1 MIFKMLIGLPLGLY
15 SGGLVNN
22 VSVSLVSFLPLKVTL
37 THPDTRDSAEL
48 YSTFTA
54 LTFVFH
60 NSY

>member
-1 MIFKMLIGLPLGLY
+1 MLIGLPLGLY
-15 SGGLVNN
+15 CGGLVNN

-37 THPDTRDSAEL
+37 TQPDTRDSAEL

-54 LTFVFH
+54 LTSVFH